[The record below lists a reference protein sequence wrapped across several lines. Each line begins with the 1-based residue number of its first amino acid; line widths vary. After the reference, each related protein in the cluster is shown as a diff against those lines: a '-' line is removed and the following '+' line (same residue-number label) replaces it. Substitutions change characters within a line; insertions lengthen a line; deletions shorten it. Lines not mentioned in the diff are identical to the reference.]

1 VNALKTKN
9 FLATIAILL
18 TTLACSLLVPTSS
31 QATPTKPVIVTST
44 LVPTSTQ
51 DTSTQYVIVE
61 PTFPPTRSSFPS
73 TEAEVPRVS
82 LEQALTAYTTG
93 AAVFV
98 DVRSKPAYEAS
109 HIAGAIYIPL
119 ADIESNL
126 DLGLDKDQW
135 IITYCT

>member
-1 VNALKTKN
+1 MPNVKI
-9 FLATIAILL
+9 FSATLVLVL
-18 TTLACSLLVPTSS
+18 TMLACATFAPTPLASPTNPIILES
-31 QATPTKPVIVTST
+31 TP
-44 LVPTSTQ
+44 VPTSTQ

-82 LEQALTAYTTG
+82 LEQALTAYTAG

-98 DVRSKPAYEAS
+98 DVRSKPAYDAS

-119 ADIESNL
+119 ADIENNL
-126 DLGLDKDQW
+126 DLGLDKDEW